1 MLRLIVEGSRIAVDH
16 EQRMPGRGGYL
27 HPEQSCLAR
36 FTRSKVKEFRSL
48 RRQISL
54 DERLQ
59 IAELIRTRLDRNATL
74 S

>member
-1 MLRLIVEGSRIAVDH
+1 MLRLVAGGSRITVDH
-16 EQRMPGRGGYL
+16 EQRMPGRAGYL

-48 RRQISL
+48 RREISL

-59 IAELIRTRLDRNATL
+59 ITELILTWLDRNATL

>member
-1 MLRLIVEGSRIAVDH
+1 MLRLIANGSRVAVDH

-36 FTRSKVKEFRSL
+36 FTRSKVKQFRSL
-48 RRQISL
+48 RSEISL
-54 DERLQ
+54 DERFK
-59 IAELIRTRLDRNATL
+59 IAELILTWLDRNATL